1 MAGRL
6 RLAVTG
12 IQDQWLTG
20 EPKISYFSSIY
31 KRHTRFSTE
40 AVSIPITGNVSLGG
54 NAIARIPN
62 NVGDLLRSV
71 ILKLT
76 LGELPNVTAPGNLY
90 NASPS
95 TSVIQYVDL
104 VIGGQTI
111 QRLTG
116 DYIDLYNQ
124 LHSNKDDANTTL
136 YYMNGHNNQIQIVN
150 TPKTFYLNLPFY
162 FFRNPSL
169 AIPICAITRQ
179 LIELH
184 IKFRDAD
191 DDVTFRYE
199 EVSGNMVRT
208 KTDIGSII
216 EASIITDFYFITRD
230 EINFLLT
237 RPMEYLITQQQLST
251 MQFKPNESKKSAL
264 LKFTNPVKELFF
276 LAKEETGT
284 THTIPSFYTISDPVA
299 TFQAAG
305 GSVISNN
312 GLVAVTYDNGSAGEV
327 NIYEKDSNGNWP
339 STASATYTGSTGDY
353 FGRVLGVS
361 DDGTRVAMQSA
372 SKIMVVEK
380 QSNAPTTY
388 TVTVAYVNGG
398 DRYHLN
404 GVDRPQLTFY
414 RGSTYIFDLS
424 DPSNSGHPLGFVTA
438 SPYTDGVVNNYS
450 TNPPGTTGSQVTWT
464 VPTTATSPIWYYCE
478 VHGTG
483 MGAMNTVTDL
493 VAWAQIGS
501 DISGS
506 FIAVTGSC
514 MTGDGTKVF
523 GSSAAQSGGTNIT
536 QVGAD
541 IDGEAANDYSGS
553 SVSISS
559 DGSRVAIGAFGNDGT
574 GSVAGHVRVYDES
587 GGTWTQVGADID
599 GEAAFDRSGEGG
611 EYAGQSVSLSG
622 NGSRVAIGAN
632 SNDGN
637 GNRSGHVRVYDESG
651 GTWTQVGADIDGEA
665 PEDFSGWSVSLS
677 EDGSRVAIGAIYND
691 GTDTS
696 AGHVRVYAESGGTW
710 TQVGADI
717 DGEAATDQSGY
728 SVSMNSDGTRVA
740 IGANQNDGTGG
751 NAGHVRVYAESG
763 GTWTQVG
770 ADIDGE
776 AANDWSGVSVSMN
789 SDGTRVAIGAR
800 FNDDN
805 GNNAGHVRVYDE
817 SGGTWTQVGA
827 DIDGEAADDWSGASV
842 SLSSDG
848 TKLAVGAPYNDGN
861 GNSAGHVRVYAES
874 GGTWTQVGADIDGEA
889 AGDRSGA
896 SVSISGDGSRVVI
909 GAQYN
914 DATSGTTYSSEGHA
928 RVYSITNQ
936 AAVPG
941 ATSSWEYSGS
951 SWSQYRPDITG
962 SQSVTRISHST
973 NGEIL
978 GLEDA
983 NKVIIYATTDGVSTY
998 TKRHADT
1005 EYNDQYHSLSSD
1017 GANLVSL
1024 YSSGSKVWNGTNY
1037 VYDGAGGTQVPW
1049 YTTSAD
1055 STVEISRNGNLV
1067 FWNDDSGGAFKLYSK
1082 STVNENV
1089 QWTLQTSLTRTAA
1102 VPLKMSAL
1110 GSDAIIVTG
1119 VDSSTNANVYDIT
1132 ANPERIEDRLLDTT
1146 SSDQEFSSHVT
1157 GKRSDYR
1164 FVKNI
1169 KFECNGKTMF
1179 DHTGTYLAYEQSLI
1193 HHTGCPDPGYEFY
1206 MYSFALKP
1214 ELYYP
1219 TGQLNMS
1226 RIIHKKLDVELDE
1239 VSTTRN
1245 INLSIYALNYNV
1257 LHVEGGL
1264 AGLKF

>member
-12 IQDQWLTG
+12 VQDQWLTG

-40 AVSIPITGNVSLGG
+40 AVNIPITGNVSLGG

-124 LHSNKDDANTTL
+124 LHSNKDDADTTL

-150 TPKTFYLNLPFY
+150 TPRTFYLNLPFY

-179 LIELH
+179 LIEIH
-184 IKFRDAD
+184 VKFRDAD

-199 EVSGNMVRT
+199 EVNGNMVRT

-216 EASIITDFYFITRD
+216 EASIIADFYFITRD

-284 THTIPSFYTISDPVA
+284 THIVPSSYTISGPVA
-299 TFQAAG
+299 TFQAPG
-305 GSVISNN
+305 GSVLSNN
-312 GLVAVTYDNGSAGEV
+312 GLVAVTYDNGSTGEV
-327 NIYEKDSNGNWP
+327 NIYEKDSSGNW
-339 STASATYTGSTGDY
+339 SSNASATYTGSTGDY
-353 FGRVLGVS
+353 FGRVLGIS

-380 QSNAPTTY
+380 QS
-388 TVTVAYVNGG
+388 
-398 DRYHLN
+398 
-404 GVDRPQLTFY
+404 GV
-414 RGSTYIFDLS
+414 
-424 DPSNSGHPLGFVTA
+424 
-438 SPYTDGVVNNYS
+438 
-450 TNPPGTTGSQVTWT
+450 WT
-464 VPTTATSPIWYYCE
+464 
-478 VHGTG
+478 
-483 MGAMNTVTDL
+483 
-493 VAWAQIGS
+493 QIGS
-501 DISGS
+501 DITGS

-523 GSSAAQSGGTNIT
+523 GSSAPQSAINFY
-536 QVGAD
+536 QVGSD
-541 IDGEAANDYSGS
+541 IDGEAADDQSGR
-553 SVSISS
+553 SVSMSS
-559 DGSRVAIGAFGNDGT
+559 DGTRVAIGASLNDGNGT
-574 GSVAGHVRVYDES
+574 SAGHVRVYQETS
-587 GGTWTQVGADID
+587 GTWTQVGSDID
-599 GEAAFDRSGEGG
+599 GEAVGDESGH
-611 EYAGQSVSLSG
+611 SVSMSSDG
-622 NGSRVAIGAN
+622 TRVAIGAY
-632 SNDGN
+632 SNDG
-637 GNRSGHVRVYDESG
+637 
-651 GTWTQVGADIDGEA
+651 T
-665 PEDFSGWSVSLS
+665 
-677 EDGSRVAIGAIYND
+677 
-691 GTDTS
+691 TS
-696 AGHVRVYAESGGTW
+696 NTGHVRVYAESGGTW
-710 TQVGADI
+710 TQVGSDI
-717 DGEAATDQSGY
+717 DGEAPGNLSGW
-728 SVSMNSDGTRVA
+728 SVSLSSDGTRVA
-740 IGANQNDGTGG
+740 IGAPYNDG
-751 NAGHVRVYAESG
+751 NAGFAGFGGHVRVYAESG

-770 ADIDGE
+770 SDIDGE
-776 AANDWSGVSVSMN
+776 AADDQSGRSVSLS
-789 SDGTRVAIGAR
+789 SDGTRVAIGAPY
-800 FNDDN
+800 NDGN
-805 GNNAGHVRVYDE
+805 GDRAGHVRVYQE
-817 SGGTWTQVGA
+817 TSGTWTQVGS
-827 DIDGEAADDWSGASV
+827 DIDGEAVYDESGHSV
-842 SLSSDG
+842 SMSSDG
-848 TKLAVGAPYNDGN
+848 TRVAIGALYNDGN
-861 GNSAGHVRVYAES
+861 GINSGHVRVYAES
-874 GGTWTQVGADIDGEA
+874 GGTWTQVGSDIDGEA
-889 AGDRSGA
+889 ADDWSGW
-896 SVSISGDGSRVVI
+896 SVSLSSDGTRVAI
-909 GAQYN
+909 GAYGNNGNGSNSGHVRVYEESNGTWTKVGFDIDGEAVSDLSGNSVSMSSDGTRVAIGAYYN
-914 DATSGTTYSSEGHA
+914 DGNGTNAGHV
-928 RVYSITNQ
+928 RVYSIIFQ
-936 AAVPG
+936 SAAPG

-951 SWSQYRPDITG
+951 SWSQYRPDITS

-998 TKRHADT
+998 TKRHTDT
-1005 EYNDQYHSLSSD
+1005 EYNEPYHSLSSD

-1024 YSSGSKVWNGTNY
+1024 GTLGSKVWNGTNY

-1049 YTTSAD
+1049 YTTSTD
-1055 STVEISRNGNLV
+1055 STVEISRNGSLV
-1067 FWNDDSGGAFKLYSK
+1067 FWNDDNTTNFKLYSK
-1082 STVNENV
+1082 STVNGNV
-1089 QWTLQTSLTRTAA
+1089 QWTLGASLARTAA

-1119 VDSSTNANVYDIT
+1119 VDSPANANIYDIIY
-1132 ANPERIEDRLLDTT
+1132 NPERIEDRLLDTT
-1146 SSDQEFSSHVT
+1146 SPDQEFSAHVT

-1169 KFECNGKTMF
+1169 RFECNGKLMF
-1179 DHTGTYLAYEQSLI
+1179 DHTGKYLAYEQSLI
-1193 HHTGCPDPGYEFY
+1193 HHTGCPDAGYEFY
-1206 MYSFALKP
+1206 MYSFAMKP

-1226 RIIHKKLDVELDE
+1226 RVIHKKLDVELDE

-1245 INLSIYALNYNV
+1245 INFSIYALNYNV